1 MPLGGKLS
9 DCNDLAI
16 WRDLRDSPLT
26 SSYDKVISRHW
37 VSLDSRR
44 LEFFSFDVLREFNDR
59 YYSMCIFSY
68 LFLVN

>member
-9 DCNDLAI
+9 DCNDLASR
-16 WRDLRDSPLT
+16 RDLRDSSLT

-44 LEFFSFDVLREFNDR
+44 LEIFSFDVPGKFNDR
-59 YYSMCIFSY
+59 YYSMCIF
-68 LFLVN
+68 F